1 MDGHG
6 DSPWAMPSSVIRRF
20 DYTPETQ
27 TLRVVFVSGAVY
39 DYFEVPPQIA
49 DAFAA
54 VRSKGEFFGK
64 VIRPHFRFEKV
75 REAPRDRWSPSPS
88 R

>member
-1 MDGHG
+1 
-6 DSPWAMPSSVIRRF
+6 MPSSVIRRF
-20 DYTPETQ
+20 DYAPDSA

-39 DYFEVPPQIA
+39 DYFDVPPHIA

-75 REAPRDRWSPSPS
+75 RGAPKDPWGPSPS

>member
-1 MDGHG
+1 
-6 DSPWAMPSSVIRRF
+6 MPSSVIRRYEYS
-20 DYTPETQ
+20 DRER

-39 DYFEVPPQIA
+39 DYFDVPPQVA
-49 DAFAA
+49 EAFAA

-64 VIRPHFRFEKV
+64 VIRPHFRFEKI
-75 REAPRDRWSPSPS
+75 REARSDRDPSSPSPS

>member
-1 MDGHG
+1 
-6 DSPWAMPSSVIRRF
+6 MPSSVIRRYQ
-20 DYTPETQ
+20 YTPDDR

-39 DYFEVPPQIA
+39 DYFDVPNEIA

-64 VIRPHFRFEKV
+64 VIRPFFRFEKV
-75 REAPRDRWSPSPS
+75 QDAREDRWTPSLE